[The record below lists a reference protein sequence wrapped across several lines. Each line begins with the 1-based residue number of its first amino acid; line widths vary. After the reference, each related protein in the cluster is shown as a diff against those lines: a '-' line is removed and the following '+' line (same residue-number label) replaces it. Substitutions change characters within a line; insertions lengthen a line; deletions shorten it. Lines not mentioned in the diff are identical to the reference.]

1 MRSQITSVS
10 SKTRSLSEIYMSEAD
25 ASADISLILA
35 PRSNREVGE
44 GRWGVYVGWKVGRLH
59 VGAIMMPSP
68 FFPLLTRQRQGCLQ
82 PLVITVLMNVTR
94 CAIVRCGCGVIK
106 AFLTSEETCVC
117 VCVCEG
123 ERGSGLCVVIV
134 LLQASVMQISVHIFM
149 AAVCVCPCIFLCVP
163 ISTRA
168 CIHSFL
174 FFSYLR
180 ACTVRA

>member
-35 PRSNREVGE
+35 PRSNREVG
-44 GRWGVYVGWKVGRLH
+44 GRKVGGVYVGWKVGRLH

-117 VCVCEG
+117 VCECER
-123 ERGSGLCVVIV
+123 EV
-134 LLQASVMQISVHIFM
+134 QAFVWS
-149 AAVCVCPCIFLCVP
+149 L
-163 ISTRA
+163 
-168 CIHSFL
+168 
-174 FFSYLR
+174 SYCRPL
-180 ACTVRA
+180 